1 MKIVLRRFGRQY
13 ELLAKNV
20 LRVVPSRDIGAH
32 APMPGLQMGFVLGRP
47 VVIAEPADF
56 LGEGVRLSGST
67 GSPESWSSASPGDGV
82 EETPGARWVV
92 VLQANGDCHRAV
104 FADEVDWKHKDEA

>member
-67 GSPESWSSASPGDGV
+67 GSLDSLSSAALGDGA
-82 EETPGARWVV
+82 EETSGARWVA
-92 VLQANGDCHRAV
+92 VLQANGDCHQAV
-104 FADEVDWKHKDEA
+104 FADEVDWNHKDEA

>member
-32 APMPGLQMGFVLGRP
+32 APMPGLQMGFALGRP

-56 LGEGVRLSGST
+56 LGEGIRLLGST
-67 GSPESWSSASPGDGV
+67 GNPDISSSVVPDEGA
-82 EETPGARWVV
+82 EETSSARWVV
-92 VLQANGDCHRAV
+92 VLQANGDCHQAV
-104 FADEVDWKHKDEA
+104 FADEVDWNHKDEA